1 MKTIKYISLRVLAI
15 AAIALAFA
23 MPAKAQLSNNGFAN
37 IDWQFNA
44 PLSNGFADKASG
56 WGMNFEGGYFV
67 TSNIGLGVFMN
78 YHSNHEYVGR
88 QNIQVNNGILN
99 TDQQHTIF
107 QLPFGATARYQFN
120 RGGAWQPYF
129 GVKLGAEYAKVRSNY
144 NIYETRDNTW
154 GFYASPEIGLNV
166 FPWAYGPGLHLAVY
180 YSYGSNKADNVLTYN
195 VDGLNNFGFRVGLSF

>member
-1 MKTIKYISLRVLAI
+1 MKTIKYISFRVMVLA
-15 AAIALAFA
+15 ALALAFTL
-23 MPAKAQLSNNGFAN
+23 PVKAQLSNNGYAN

-67 TSNIGLGVFMN
+67 TPNIGLGLFLN

-88 QNIQVNNGILN
+88 QNIMVGNATIN

-107 QLPFGATARYQFN
+107 QMPFGAGARYQFN

-129 GVKLGAEYAKVRSNY
+129 GVKVGADYAKIRSNY
-144 NIYETRDNTW
+144 NIYQTSEDTW
-154 GFYASPEIGLNV
+154 GVYASPEIGLNV
-166 FPWAYGPGLHLAVY
+166 FPWAYGPGLHVAVY
-180 YSYGSNKADNVLTYN
+180 YSYSSNKADNVLTYS
-195 VDGLNNFGFRVGLSF
+195 VDGLNNFGFRVGLAF